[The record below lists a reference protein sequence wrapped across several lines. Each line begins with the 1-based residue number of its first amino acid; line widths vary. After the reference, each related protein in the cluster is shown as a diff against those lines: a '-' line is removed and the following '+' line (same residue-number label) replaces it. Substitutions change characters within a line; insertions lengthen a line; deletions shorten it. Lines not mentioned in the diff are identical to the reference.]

1 MAPRFIPAGL
11 FLVQSLQTL
20 MFRRTLRNSAI
31 LILASLAGLAVLTMV
46 TSPLDNIIYTALF
59 FGLALVFLISLG
71 YFFVRLQT
79 GEVTPK
85 NRYRI
90 ATISLILIILAMFR
104 SADSLSWV
112 DGIILI
118 LFGFGL
124 VFYISRRSY

>member
-1 MAPRFIPAGL
+1 MLSQR
-11 FLVQSLQTL
+11 
-20 MFRRTLRNSAI
+20 LRNSAI
-31 LILASLAGLAVLTMV
+31 MVLASFAALAILMMA
-46 TSPLDNIIYTALF
+46 TSPLDNIIFTALF

-90 ATISLILIILAMFR
+90 LTISLILIVLVMFR

>member
-1 MAPRFIPAGL
+1 MLSQR
-11 FLVQSLQTL
+11 
-20 MFRRTLRNSAI
+20 LRNSAI
-31 LILASLAGLAVLTMV
+31 MVLASFAALAILMMT
-46 TSPLDNIIYTALF
+46 TSPLDNIIFTALF
-59 FGLALVFLISLG
+59 FGFALVFLISLG

-90 ATISLILIILAMFR
+90 LTISLILIVLVMFR